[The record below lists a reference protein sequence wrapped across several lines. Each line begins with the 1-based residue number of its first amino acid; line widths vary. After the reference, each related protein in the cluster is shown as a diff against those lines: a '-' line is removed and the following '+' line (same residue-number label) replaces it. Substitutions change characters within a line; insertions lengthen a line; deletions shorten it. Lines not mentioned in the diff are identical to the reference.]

1 MTFRKH
7 DPVILPASDDLPHG
21 RPHRPRKRFLLVGCV
36 LAAALGVGLFTS
48 IGSSGESGTPHVGGQ
63 APRFSLP
70 TVNGTGTVGQQIG
83 NGSPT
88 VILFFANWCSI
99 CHSELPALAKVVRTQ
114 DRPGSSLAKI
124 QVVGVDPLD
133 SAGSAQAFAK
143 DSGVTFPV
151 GLDGNGSV
159 MGSQYLFHG
168 PPYAVFIGSDGTI
181 TAITASTLSPAA
193 FLSAERRLVAS

>member
-1 MTFRKH
+1 VVR
-7 DPVILPASDDLPHG
+7 
-21 RPHRPRKRFLLVGCV
+21 CV
-36 LAAALGVGLFTS
+36 LAAALGAGLFTS

-70 TVNGTGTVGQQIG
+70 TVNGNGMVGQQVG
-83 NGSPT
+83 DGLPT
-88 VILFFANWCSI
+88 VILFFANWCSV

-114 DRPGSSLAKI
+114 DRPGSSLARI

-133 SAGSAQAFAK
+133 SAGSARAFAK

-151 GLDGNGSV
+151 GLDGDGSV
-159 MGSQYLFHG
+159 TGSKYLFRG

-181 TAITASTLSPAA
+181 TAIKASTLSPAA
-193 FLSAERRLVAS
+193 FLSAERQLVAS